1 MKIVNQIYLEFI
13 QLEKELDML
22 DELLL
27 RQLIDLL
34 FEKKL

>member
-13 QLEKELDML
+13 QLENELDML
-22 DELLL
+22 DELHLQL
-27 RQLIDLL
+27 LIDLL

>member
-13 QLEKELDML
+13 QHENELDML

-27 RQLIDLL
+27 LQLTDLL

>member
-1 MKIVNQIYLEFI
+1 MKIVNQIYLEFS